1 MNQRIGKRHLPPLN
15 DVVTDLGEGNNLIQ
29 LVEILAEKPCT
40 AKLHANPRFKAQ
52 KLENVSHG
60 LQFCWDCGVT
70 VALKP
75 SPENLID
82 GDQPAVLGLIW
93 ALVGLSFSPSVST
106 SPYLYPEHM
115 EKMGV
120 VRSDVYREC
129 NPSMRIYP
137 QRKSREEEACLSFFG
152 DAPCETQKVTKDF
165 LAPSNS

>member
-1 MNQRIGKRHLPPLN
+1 MNQRLGKRHLPPLN

-93 ALVGLSFSPSVST
+93 ALVGLSFLSFAPTLLVLPFEHLKKRVGSGDCGFTYAMQVYPHHSGYRVYLGMPT
-106 SPYLYPEHM
+106 RPYLASKH
-115 EKMGV
+115 
-120 VRSDVYREC
+120 
-129 NPSMRIYP
+129 
-137 QRKSREEEACLSFFG
+137 
-152 DAPCETQKVTKDF
+152 
-165 LAPSNS
+165 